1 MSNPESAQVPACAP
15 STGSVLPRPGAWEVL
30 AQALSERRPV
40 RARYHGHERVVC
52 PHVLGWAGGRA
63 KVLAYQAAGTTS
75 AGVLPLDASRRWR
88 TMFVDELVG
97 PVVVEGPWQSAPN
110 YDGAWPVGMDI
121 VEAWLA
127 PPAHNGK
134 TSGERPGG

>member
-1 MSNPESAQVPACAP
+1 MSSPELSQMAAYAP
-15 STGSVLPRPGAWEVL
+15 SAGSVRPRPRAWEVL
-30 AQALSERRPV
+30 ARALAERRPV

-75 AGVLPLDASRRWR
+75 AGVLPADASRRWR

-97 PVVVEGPWQSAPN
+97 PVVVEGSWQSAPN
-110 YDGAWPVGMDI
+110 YRDAGPLGMDV
-121 VEAWLA
+121 VEARVAA
-127 PPAHNGK
+127 PGC
-134 TSGERPGG
+134 PGG